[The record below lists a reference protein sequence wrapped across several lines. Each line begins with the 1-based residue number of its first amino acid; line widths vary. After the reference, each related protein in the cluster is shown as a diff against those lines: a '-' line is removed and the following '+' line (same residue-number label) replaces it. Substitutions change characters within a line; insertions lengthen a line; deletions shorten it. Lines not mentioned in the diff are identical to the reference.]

1 MVSHPLPHEMT
12 TTLQFCLE
20 ARRLWTVVSPKESSN
35 LGTCSQHLPHHS
47 CMDNFETRCLRVKF
61 SENDE
66 CLGVSRKWDKFLLV
80 VSHVFAKEP
89 KLFRKLAVNINEERL
104 TNNNGDAT
112 DAGRVKQTV

>member
-1 MVSHPLPHEMT
+1 MT
-12 TTLQFCLE
+12 N
-20 ARRLWTVVSPKESSN
+20 V
-35 LGTCSQHLPHHS
+35 LGFPGNGINS
-47 CMDNFETRCLRVKF
+47 F
-61 SENDE
+61 
-66 CLGVSRKWDKFLLV
+66 LV